1 MSEVILKF
9 IYGKR
14 VNALMVISSLVFW
27 VVFCPIIR
35 DGFNSVFKYFN
46 WEFEWYRFL
55 EKFSQLL
62 LVQIFFGI
70 ICFVSSIHVLKSP
83 LLNGSK
89 GNRISPSWL
98 IISIAFLRLGNV
110 PQYYFLIFIFIFV
123 AALIFIAVN
132 EKMKEQPVEA
142 YFSII
147 VTVLVLFCPIIFLCD
162 ITSGKSGGSES

>member
-1 MSEVILKF
+1 MSEFILKF

-14 VNALMVISSLVFW
+14 VTALMVISSLVFW

-46 WEFEWYRFL
+46 WEFAWYGFL

-62 LVQIFFGI
+62 LVQIFFGV
-70 ICFVSSIHVLKSP
+70 ICFVSSIHVLRSP
-83 LLNGSK
+83 LVNDGT

-98 IISIAFLRLGNV
+98 IVSIAFLRLGNV
-110 PQYYFLIFIFIFV
+110 PPYYFLIFIFIFIV
-123 AALIFIAVN
+123 ALVFIAMK

-142 YFSII
+142 HFSII

-162 ITSGKSGGSES
+162 ITSGNIGSDES